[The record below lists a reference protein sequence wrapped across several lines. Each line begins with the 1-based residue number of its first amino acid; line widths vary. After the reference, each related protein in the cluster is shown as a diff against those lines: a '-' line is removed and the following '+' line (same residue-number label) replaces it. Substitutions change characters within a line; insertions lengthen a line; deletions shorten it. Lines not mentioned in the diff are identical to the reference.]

1 MLNIFPCSGGDIVEI
16 NKTDSFTEWDKWKDT
31 LRKAVNLGE
40 TVGMSQ
46 NTIENIGVKIGNFLA
61 AKVDPENREQR
72 LLQEL
77 WKVGDD
83 SDRKTLSKMLVKMVE
98 TDEKQ

>member
-1 MLNIFPCSGGDIVEI
+1 MKI
-16 NKTDSFTEWDKWKDT
+16 NRADAFTEWDNWKQT

-40 TVGMSQ
+40 AVGFSED
-46 NTIENIGVKIGNFLA
+46 TIEKVAVEVGNFLT

-83 SDRKTLSKMLVKMVE
+83 SDRKVLSELIVKMVQ
-98 TDEKQ
+98 TVDVS

>member
-1 MLNIFPCSGGDIVEI
+1 MEI
-16 NKTDSFTEWDKWKDT
+16 NKTEAFTDWDKWKGT
-31 LRKAVNLGE
+31 LKKAVNLGE

-46 NTIENIGVKIGNFLA
+46 NAIENIGVKVGDFLA
-61 AKVDPENREQR
+61 ARVDPENREQR